1 MDSLEGALRRKL
13 ASREPK
19 RLERRNLRPAAVL
32 IPLVCLPDEYQ
43 LLLTLRSSNL
53 RRQPGDISFP
63 GGAIDSADS
72 TPLAAALRESEE
84 EVGLRA
90 EDVEILGQ
98 MDERETI
105 TGFRLTPFVGSVAGP
120 YTFSTNHEVAEL
132 VRVPLSVLRRPDT
145 LQTEFRRHRGRKVK
159 VYHYLYKGYDIWGIT
174 GRLIKEFL
182 ELIPPESVTS
192 DP

>member
-1 MDSLEGALRRKL
+1 MFAMGSMEDALRRNL
-13 ASREPK
+13 ASREPI
-19 RLERRNLRPAAVL
+19 RLARRGLRPAAVL

-43 LLLTLRSSNL
+43 LLLTRRASNL

-63 GGAIDSADS
+63 GGAVDSADP

-90 EDVEILGQ
+90 KDVEILGQ
-98 MDERETI
+98 MDDRETS

-120 YTFSTNHEVAEL
+120 YSFRTNHEVAEL
-132 VRVPLSVLRRPDT
+132 IRVPLSALRRPGI

-159 VYHYLYKGYDIWGIT
+159 VYHYVYKDYDIWGIT

-182 ELIPPESVTS
+182 DLVPEGILE
-192 DP
+192 